1 MQMHLVIPRTVSNK
15 SKGKEIPM
23 KLYYSPGACSLSPHI
38 ALLEAG
44 LPYDLVKVDLRAKKL
59 ENGDDFL
66 KVNPKGQVPALALD
80 SGELV
85 TEGPVIVQMIA
96 DKAPGKNL
104 APARDSAERYKLL
117 EWLNFITT
125 ELHKNFGPMFSPV
138 LADDAKAFFKDRVM
152 AKFKYIDGQ
161 LAGRD
166 YLMGS
171 QFSVADGYLFT
182 MLSWA
187 DRMKFDLSGLPNL
200 LASKARVAARPK
212 VQEALSKEG
221 LLKAA

>member
-1 MQMHLVIPRTVSNK
+1 
-15 SKGKEIPM
+15 M

-59 ENGDDFL
+59 ENGDDYL
-66 KVNPKGQVPALALD
+66 KINPKGQVPALALD

-96 DKAPGKNL
+96 DKASAKNL

-117 EWLNFITT
+117 EWLNFIGT
-125 ELHKNFGPMFSPV
+125 ELHKNFGPMFQPV
-138 LADDAKAFFKDRVM
+138 IPDDVKTFFKDRIM
-152 AKFKYIDGQ
+152 AKFKYIDGA
-161 LAGRD
+161 LAGHD
-166 YLMGS
+166 YLMGK
-171 QFSVADGYLFT
+171 QFTVADGYLFT

-187 DRMKFDLSGLPNL
+187 DRMKFDLSAMPTL
-200 LASKARVAARPK
+200 LAYKARVAARPK
-212 VQEALSKEG
+212 VQEALVKEG
-221 LLKAA
+221 LMKAA